1 MIKIINI
8 VYYLPQWLKLISWL
22 MLWKLSLMLKEK
34 ERSKF
39 CWDLSLRFWL
49 NSSGLCRSITILETF
64 RLLIIIRAKRLLS
77 NLLEESINVES
88 SHPDMILFYQ
98 NLKNGPAI
106 FFPPGSSVTLSSQ
119 PLRASSPMKNAGK
132 DT

>member
-1 MIKIINI
+1 MII
-8 VYYLPQWLKLISWL
+8 
-22 MLWKLSLMLKEK
+22 E
-34 ERSKF
+34 
-39 CWDLSLRFWL
+39 
-49 NSSGLCRSITILETF
+49 
-64 RLLIIIRAKRLLS
+64 AKKLLS
-77 NLLEESINVES
+77 NLSEESINVES

-106 FFPPGSSVTLSSQ
+106 FFHPDSSVTLSSQ